1 MSTVREQHVSNVRAI
16 CNIENTHQ
24 LHGEGL
30 LLLRLLLLALLL
42 LLEPPPK
49 LPQPL
54 IVGRLH
60 RTHVHVGVRAGRRR
74 LHVRDN
80 QLLVREQGWI
90 RLAGDGE
97 KAAAISLILAPLLLR
112 KTAQPLLAGVLL

>member
-1 MSTVREQHVSNVRAI
+1 MI
-16 CNIENTHQ
+16 LKNTHQ
-24 LHGEGL
+24 FHKEG
-30 LLLRLLLLALLL
+30 LRLLLLSVLLLML
-42 LLEPPPK
+42 LLESLSE

-60 RTHVHVGVRAGRRR
+60 RPHVHVGVRAGRRR
-74 LHVRDN
+74 LHIRDD
-80 QLLVREQGWI
+80 QLLVRKQGWA

-112 KTAQPLLAGVLL
+112 KPAQPLLAGVLL

>member
-1 MSTVREQHVSNVRAI
+1 M
-16 CNIENTHQ
+16 
-24 LHGEGL
+24 
-30 LLLRLLLLALLL
+30 L
-42 LLEPPPK
+42 LLESLPE

-60 RTHVHVGVRAGRRR
+60 RPHVHVGVRAGRRR
-74 LHVRDN
+74 LHIRDDP
-80 QLLVREQGWI
+80 LLVRKQGWV

-112 KTAQPLLAGVLL
+112 KPAQPLLAGVLL

>member
-1 MSTVREQHVSNVRAI
+1 M
-16 CNIENTHQ
+16 
-24 LHGEGL
+24 
-30 LLLRLLLLALLL
+30 LLL
-42 LLEPPPK
+42 LLESAPD

-54 IVGRLH
+54 VMGRLH
-60 RTHVHVGVRAGRRR
+60 RPHVHIGVRAGRRR
-74 LHVRDN
+74 LHIRDD

-112 KTAQPLLAGVLL
+112 KPAQPLLAGILL

>member
-1 MSTVREQHVSNVRAI
+1 M
-16 CNIENTHQ
+16 
-24 LHGEGL
+24 
-30 LLLRLLLLALLL
+30 L
-42 LLEPPPK
+42 LLESLPE

-60 RTHVHVGVRAGRRR
+60 RPHVHVGVWAGRRR
-74 LHVRDN
+74 LHIRDD
-80 QLLVREQGWI
+80 QLLVREQGWA

-112 KTAQPLLAGVLL
+112 KPAQPLLAGVLL

>member
-1 MSTVREQHVSNVRAI
+1 M
-16 CNIENTHQ
+16 
-24 LHGEGL
+24 
-30 LLLRLLLLALLL
+30 L
-42 LLEPPPK
+42 LLESLPE

-60 RTHVHVGVRAGRRR
+60 RPHVHVGIRAGRRR
-74 LHVRDN
+74 LHIRDD
-80 QLLVREQGWI
+80 QLLVREQGWA

-97 KAAAISLILAPLLLR
+97 KAAAIPLILAPLLLR